1 MNLWLQVQAAN
12 SQSGGLQ
19 RVEALETHATFT
31 LSNPNKIRSL
41 IGGFCNANLVN
52 FHNSDGSG
60 YEFLKQRILT
70 LHSRNPQVAA
80 RLMTPLTRWKKFP
93 EPNSSQMRGAL
104 QVIADEP
111 GLVKDIYEIA
121 IKSLQ

>member
-1 MNLWLQVQAAN
+1 MVCSEWK
-12 SQSGGLQ
+12 
-19 RVEALETHATFT
+19 RLENHPAFT

-41 IGGFCNANLVN
+41 IGGFCNGNLVN
-52 FHNSDGSG
+52 FHNPDGSG

-93 EPNSSQMRGAL
+93 EPNSSKMREAL
-104 QVIADEP
+104 QVIADEQ